1 MYSLF
6 TYSIIRSLL
15 IFIIFINKNLLLLCG
30 SHIYS
35 WKEVIKLQMEKNKD
49 RIFNTLK
56 TLSLNLDVMTNKGV
70 TTEEISEELK
80 ISRTIVSHLL
90 NELYSEGKIIKIN
103 TRPVYFIDKEVYESN
118 SILQKHTASKGA
130 AILKGRNDPF
140 IKLIGSR
147 GSLKEQVKMC
157 KSAAAYPPNGLP
169 ILLIGNTG
177 IGKSFMAQLIY
188 EYAKNYE
195 LVKEDAPYIVFNCAE
210 YANNPELLSANLFG
224 FVKGAFTGA
233 DKDKAGLLEEADGGY
248 LFLDEVHRLTPEGQ
262 EKLFLFLDK
271 GIFRRLG
278 ETNNWRSSKVRFIFA
293 TTEDPEVCLVSSFLR
308 RIPLVVNIPALSK
321 RPIHEKLQMIYNFYQ
336 NEAKNIGTDI
346 IVSKQ
351 VIDSLLK
358 ADIAGNIGK
367 LINAIK
373 YSCARAYDISIIGN
387 SKILR
392 IHLHDLPDD
401 IKGKV
406 DFILNGSILSSMF
419 ISRNDQKDFSCDEV
433 SENTKIYKETEK
445 LFELVQN
452 FKNKEVNIQ
461 DFKKAINIILN
472 NILDNI
478 IFKNIENYSNT
489 VFYST
494 TKKVIENVL
503 SVMENLYG
511 IKYYGNATI
520 VFTYLIYII
529 QNDIVESLKA
539 IYDLEDSINTIMG
552 IFPKEFLIAEKM
564 VKLIE
569 ANLDI
574 TINRLVLVYFTLYI
588 KTFNSDKNNNTV
600 TAVIISHGYSTA
612 SSISSVA
619 NRLLGQFVFEA
630 FDMPIEMPTQ
640 EIMHKVCGYLKSID
654 TSSGIIILVDM
665 GSLEEIYKSAASY
678 VNGDIGIVNN
688 ITTQL
693 ALEVGNRLKLGD
705 PIEKIISESVLNNN
719 NMYKFIKYDKDK
731 KDGIVVTC
739 MTGIGMAAKIRD
751 LLAEC
756 LINNDVEI
764 IAYDY
769 NKLKGNGIKDEI
781 FKNYNVKL
789 IIGTSSPDIA
799 EIAYLSLED
808 IILGK
813 GYNILEKALINITE
827 EKNVKE
833 INQAIIKLF
842 SLQNVLKNIT
852 ILNPDK
858 IIDQVEIIVNE
869 LEMSLGVCFAN
880 DLKISL
886 YIHICCLIE
895 RLVMKE
901 PILTYKGLEEF
912 KHCHKQFINYAL
924 KSFSVIADV
933 YKVEI
938 PVSEIGYIYDII
950 HLKINDLT

>member
-1 MYSLF
+1 
-6 TYSIIRSLL
+6 
-15 IFIIFINKNLLLLCG
+15 
-30 SHIYS
+30 
-35 WKEVIKLQMEKNKD
+35 MEKNKD
-49 RIFNTLK
+49 RIFKALK
-56 TLSLNLDVMTNKGV
+56 TLSLNLDALTNKGV
-70 TTEEISEELK
+70 TTEEISEDLK
-80 ISRTIVSHLL
+80 ISRTIASHLL

-118 SILQKHTASKGA
+118 SILQKHTANSGTL
-130 AILKGRNDPF
+130 ILKGKNDPF
-140 IKLIGSR
+140 NKLIGSH

-157 KSAAAYPPNGLP
+157 KSAATYPPDGLP

-188 EYAKNYE
+188 EYAKTNE
-195 LVKEDAPYIVFNCAE
+195 LINKDAPYIVFNCAE
-210 YANNPELLSANLFG
+210 YANNPELLSGNLFG

-233 DKDKAGLLEEADGGY
+233 DKDKPGLLEEANGGY
-248 LFLDEVHRLTPEGQ
+248 LFLDEVHRLMPEGQ

-271 GIFRRLG
+271 GIFRRFG

-293 TTEDPEVCLVSSFLR
+293 TTEDPEICLVNSFLR
-308 RIPLVVNIPALSK
+308 RIPLVVNIPALSR
-321 RPIHEKLQMIYNFYQ
+321 RPIHEKLQMIYYFYQ
-336 NEAKNIGTDI
+336 NEAKNIGIDI
-346 IVSKQ
+346 MVSKQ

-358 ADIAGNIGK
+358 ADISGNIGK

-401 IKGKV
+401 IKVKV
-406 DFILNGSILSSMF
+406 DFTINGSILSSIF
-419 ISRNDQKDFSCDEV
+419 VSKNDRKDFNSDEI
-433 SENTKIYKETEK
+433 SENIQISKETNK
-445 LFELVQN
+445 LFKLVQD
-452 FKNKEVNIQ
+452 FKNKEINTQ
-461 DFKKAINIILN
+461 DFKKTINVILN
-472 NILDNI
+472 KTLDNI
-478 IFKNIENYSNT
+478 IFKNIENYNNT
-489 VFYST
+489 VFYNT
-494 TKKVIENVL
+494 TKKVIQNVL
-503 SVMENLYG
+503 CIMENLYG

-529 QNDIVESLKA
+529 QNNVVENLDA
-539 IYDLEDSINTIMG
+539 VYDLEDSIHTIMNV
-552 IFPKEFLIAEKM
+552 FPKEFLIAEKM

-569 ANLDI
+569 VNLDM
-574 TINRLVLVYFTLYI
+574 TINRLILVYFTLYI
-588 KTFNSDKNNNTV
+588 KTFNNDKNINTI
-600 TAVIISHGYSTA
+600 TGIIISHGYSTA

-640 EIMHKVCGYLKSID
+640 EIMHKVCEYIKNID

-665 GSLEEIYKSAASY
+665 GSLEEIYKSIVDY

-693 ALEVGNRLKLGD
+693 ALEVGNRIILGD
-705 PIEKIISESVLNNN
+705 PIEKIISESELNNN

-731 KDGIVVTC
+731 KDSIIVTC
-739 MTGIGMAAKIRD
+739 MTGIGMAVKIRD
-751 LLAEC
+751 LLTEC
-756 LINNDVEI
+756 LVNNNIEV

-769 NKLKGNGIKDEI
+769 NKLKGNGIKDEV

-789 IIGTSSPDIA
+789 IIGTGSPDIT

-813 GYNILEKALINITE
+813 GYSILEKALINITE
-827 EKNVKE
+827 EENVKE

-842 SLQNVLKNIT
+842 SLQNVIKNIT

-858 IIDQVEIIVNE
+858 IIDQVEIIINE
-869 LEMSLGVCFAN
+869 LEISLGVNFTN

-901 PILTYKGLEEF
+901 PIMTYKGLDEF
-912 KHCHKQFINYAL
+912 KQYHEQFINFAL

-950 HLKINDLT
+950 HLKINDLA